1 MSNQTA
7 DVARV
12 NSEAAGWF
20 ARLNQLSI
28 TTDELRDWRDW
39 KRDETNAAAYAKV
52 EAAWAATGALS
63 KRRAIQAETAEILR
77 RRPAQTPVQVSF
89 KRYGL
94 PTAITATV
102 IAVGVTV
109 AWLNFLPQTTFTTR
123 VGEQRL
129 VVLEDGSRVR
139 LNTDSVLRVRFRKGE
154 RRVVLAR
161 GEAFFEAAHD
171 AARPFIVEADGT
183 SVHAIGT
190 KFDVRRDGDAVRVTL
205 LEGKVK
211 VAQKN
216 TAGSATLVPNQQL
229 TVAKGHVSPPRPTD
243 ASEAAAWTSG
253 RLTFRSVA
261 LEDAIA
267 EVNRYAVHKVAL
279 DGPPALGRQPITGVF
294 DTGDTKSFADA
305 VGVLLDL
312 SAKADSDGVLRL
324 TPRAPQRTPSA
335 YFLPC
340 AARVSPTS
348 LRLFLVTNHVWAT
361 SLAIPAK

>member
-1 MSNQTA
+1 MSNQAA

-12 NSEAAGWF
+12 QSEAAGWF

-28 TTDELRDWRDW
+28 TTDELRNWRDW
-39 KRDETNAAAYAKV
+39 KRDEANAAAYAKV
-52 EAAWAATGALS
+52 EAAWAATGALA
-63 KRRAIQAETAEILR
+63 KRPAIQAEAAEILR
-77 RRPAQTPVQVSF
+77 RRPAQSPAQARF
-89 KRYGL
+89 MRYAL
-94 PTAITATV
+94 PGAITASV
-102 IAVGVTV
+102 IVVGAIVG
-109 AWLNFLPQTTFTTR
+109 WLNFQPQPTFTTR

-129 VVLEDGSRVR
+129 VVLDDGSRVR

-216 TAGSATLVPNQQL
+216 TAGSATLIPNQQL
-229 TVAKGHVSPPRPTD
+229 TVADGRVSAPHPTN

-267 EVNRYAVHKVAL
+267 EVNRYAAHKVVL
-279 DGPPALGRQPITGVF
+279 EGPPALGRQPITGIF
-294 DTGDTKSFADA
+294 DTGDTNSFADA

-324 TPRAPQRTPSA
+324 TPRVPQRTPSA
-335 YFLPC
+335 
-340 AARVSPTS
+340 
-348 LRLFLVTNHVWAT
+348 
-361 SLAIPAK
+361 

>member
-1 MSNQTA
+1 MSNPAA

-12 NSEAAGWF
+12 QSEAAGWF

-39 KRDETNAAAYAKV
+39 KRDEANAAAYAKV
-52 EAAWAATGALS
+52 EAAWAAAGALS
-63 KRRAIQAETAEILR
+63 KRPAIQAETAEILQ
-77 RRPAQTPVQVSF
+77 RRPSQTPAHVTF
-89 KRYGL
+89 RRYGL
-94 PTAITATV
+94 PAAITATV
-102 IAVGVTV
+102 VTLGVAV
-109 AWLNFLPQTTFTTR
+109 AWLNFQPQPSFTTR

-129 VVLEDGSRVR
+129 VVLDDGSRVR
-139 LNTDSVLRVRFRKGE
+139 LNTDSVLRVRFRKAE
-154 RRVVLAR
+154 RRVILAR

-183 SVHAIGT
+183 RVHAIGT

-211 VAQKN
+211 VAQKD
-216 TAGSATLVPNQQL
+216 TAGSATLIPNQQL
-229 TVAKGHVSPPRPTD
+229 TVADGRVSAPHPTD
-243 ASEAAAWTSG
+243 AAEAAAWTSG

-267 EVNRYAVHKVAL
+267 EVNRYAAHKVVL

-312 SAKADSDGVLRL
+312 SAKSDSDGVLRL
-324 TPRAPQRTPSA
+324 TPRAPSRAPSA
-335 YFLPC
+335 
-340 AARVSPTS
+340 
-348 LRLFLVTNHVWAT
+348 
-361 SLAIPAK
+361 